1 MIRIGYAP
9 GAFDLF
15 HIGHLNLLRR
25 AKERCDYLVAG
36 VVSDEVL
43 IAHKG
48 VTPVVPLVE
57 RIEIVRN
64 CRYVDA
70 AHAAM
75 TDDKLE
81 IWRDLRFNVFFKG
94 DDWQGTE
101 RGKFYADGRGCNQC
115 CATGGAILI
124 EERHSALSRAVATF
138 FNRSRNHR
146 CPVSVVC
153 RGCQYILSWMSGNSK
168 GGSSVLIC
176 VVWARR
182 LAARSRTRLTS
193 CVPCKR
199 NGTSRK
205 LSTVTSILRLTPIL
219 ARCWSAK
226 FSWRSVPMP

>member
-43 IAHKG
+43 IVHKG

-94 DDWQGTE
+94 DDWRGTE
-101 RGKFYADGRGCNQC
+101 KGIRLERQFAELDVEVVYFSYTQ
-115 CATGGAILI
+115 ATSSSRLRRTLQNIDELAK
-124 EERHSALSRAVATF
+124 SATRRPLV
-138 FNRSRNHR
+138 
-146 CPVSVVC
+146 
-153 RGCQYILSWMSGNSK
+153 
-168 GGSSVLIC
+168 
-176 VVWARR
+176 R
-182 LAARSRTRLTS
+182 LAA
-193 CVPCKR
+193 
-199 NGTSRK
+199 
-205 LSTVTSILRLTPIL
+205 
-219 ARCWSAK
+219 
-226 FSWRSVPMP
+226 